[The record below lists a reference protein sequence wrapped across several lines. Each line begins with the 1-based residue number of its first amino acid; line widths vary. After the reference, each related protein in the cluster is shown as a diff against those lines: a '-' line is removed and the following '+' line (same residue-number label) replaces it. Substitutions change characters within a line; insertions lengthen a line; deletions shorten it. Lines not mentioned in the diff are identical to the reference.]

1 MPTLFLFGGVLVK
14 HNIRTIVI
22 CLMLFIVSA
31 LPTLADGDGNIDNG
45 GGGMGSGT
53 SQNKWTPGYDG
64 VRVTVVRSSDK
75 VTVST
80 PVDYTNKTLP
90 STVIHFG
97 KISKIQYQN
106 QIKLNPSTDIYHYK
120 TPATPMPRIISSGDT
135 VTDIEVIKA
144 YFCSEGAVK
153 MIANDTG
160 IAYDTLTNGNY
171 KLLLEPIAYF
181 TFQGTFMSMTAHEAA
196 LYDQQLSGGLR
207 SKMVS
212 LTHQNLPLAMFLE
225 NADLGFPAW
234 DGSRSNRVSN
244 DQILTSLG
252 LGIVRFKDAPTTPPP
267 TNQTSVQYRTN
278 TDVITSVRLSTS
290 SQINPKSPASV
301 TFRIM
306 GSSYTVSNIVI
317 PDGDSQLVWMKW
329 RTPSKPQTVTIQ
341 ISATAGYL
349 SESSITASIADLDQN
364 LPPDP
369 KATDRNDSFK
379 PPTVPGYAAKTSAS
393 WGIWSAKWHEY
404 WVWISNWRWISTGPD
419 SGYWHDFGHWE
430 DQGWF
435 DYTWTGYSA
444 SLSATQSVL
453 PDAKSPNPTANRMKS
468 GYGIQMNTSTIL
480 SSNAPVS
487 HITGAQN
494 AVSYFPEFLYQTYWR
509 LHDLKSNGL
518 SASFW
523 LKPNDYSTYQSRV
536 HFTPIW
542 YPDGSYTPITR
553 ILDAWTPDGMLT
565 LQLQST
571 ITISDNLF
579 SDWHIAPQK

>member
-1 MPTLFLFGGVLVK
+1 
-14 HNIRTIVI
+14 
-22 CLMLFIVSA
+22 
-31 LPTLADGDGNIDNG
+31 
-45 GGGMGSGT
+45 MGSGT
-53 SQNKWTPGYDG
+53 SENKWTPGYDG
-64 VRVTVVRSSDK
+64 VRVTIVRATDDMPI
-75 VTVST
+75 ST
-80 PVDYTNKTLP
+80 PIDYSNKQPPTGL
-90 STVIHFG
+90 VHFG
-97 KISKIQYQN
+97 KVSKLHYR
-106 QIKLNPSTDIYHYK
+106 KGTALTARVGGYAYK
-120 TPATPMPRIISSGDT
+120 TPLPPMPRIISSGDA

-153 MIANDTG
+153 MIAHDTG
-160 IAYDTLTNGNY
+160 IDYETLTNGNY

-181 TFQGTFMSMTAHEAA
+181 TFQGAFMAMTAHEAA
-196 LYDQQLSGGLR
+196 LYDLQLSGGLR

-234 DGSRSNRVSN
+234 SGSRNGRVSN

-267 TNQTSVQYRTN
+267 TNQTSVQYRTS
-278 TDVITSVRLSTS
+278 TEVITSVRLSTS
-290 SQINPKSPASV
+290 SQINPKAPASV

-317 PDGDSQLVWMKW
+317 PDGDSQLVWVKW

-341 ISATAGYL
+341 VSATAGYL
-349 SESSITASIADLDQN
+349 SESSITASIVDLDQN
-364 LPPDP
+364 TPPDP

-404 WVWISNWRWISTGPD
+404 WVWIPNWRWISTGPD

-430 DQGWF
+430 DQGWW

-444 SLSATQSVL
+444 SLSANQSVL
-453 PDAKSPNPTANRMKS
+453 SDAKSPNPTATRMKS
-468 GYGIQMNTSTIL
+468 GYGIEMNTSTIL
-480 SSNAPVS
+480 SSNAHS
-487 HITGAQN
+487 THITGAQN
-494 AVSYFPEFLYQTYWR
+494 AVSYYPEFNYQTYWR
-509 LHDLKSNGL
+509 LHHLKSSGL
-518 SASFW
+518 SATFW

-542 YPDGSYTPITR
+542 FPDGSYTPITR